1 MVFELCSKCESVC
14 NISILKNKV
23 ECIKCGT
30 STPLTDGYVVD
41 DKSYSTSNTSLY
53 DNYKILGVFDPKVT
67 YVEKKCP
74 KCVGKNIHLARL
86 VFASESVILKCKF
99 CDYVETNYS

>member
-1 MVFELCSKCESVC
+1 MVFELCDKCESVC
-14 NISILKNKV
+14 NVSILKNKI
-23 ECIKCGT
+23 ECLKCGYAKVL
-30 STPLTDGYVVD
+30 PDDYVIE

-67 YVEKKCP
+67 YISKKCP

-86 VFASESVILKCKF
+86 VFAGESVILKCKL
-99 CDYVETNYS
+99 CDYTESN